1 MVITNDE
8 TAVTKPGVSSI
19 VVGEVSIILPSIYL
33 IIDNFEVGSIK
44 FEVSVE
50 FLSGNDN
57 NSRVNS
63 AE

>member
-8 TAVTKPGVSSI
+8 AAITEPGVSCI
-19 VVGEVSIILPSIYL
+19 VVGEVCIILSSSDL